1 MLHNVNLN
9 FINLNTLTLCLS
21 ICNRMSPP
29 MQYPLYPI
37 LEVEYDDQ
45 HRAHI
50 LSDNDAEVALP
61 PLRPRTHTK
70 VHQWDEHYAPYI
82 WRAGFL
88 ELVRVVNHGLPPLDI
103 ALLTAAVDKCEC
115 LLYT

>member
-9 FINLNTLTLCLS
+9 TLTICLS
-21 ICNRMSPP
+21 ICNMMASPTR
-29 MQYPLYPI
+29 YPLYPI

-61 PLRPRTHTK
+61 PLRPRTHIR
-70 VHQWDEHYAPYI
+70 VHQWDERYAPYI
-82 WRAGFL
+82 RRASFL
-88 ELVRVVNHGLPPLDI
+88 ELVRVVNHGLLPLDP
-103 ALLTAAVDKCEC
+103 ALLTAAIDRCEC
-115 LLYT
+115 ILCT

>member
-1 MLHNVNLN
+1 MA
-9 FINLNTLTLCLS
+9 
-21 ICNRMSPP
+21 PP
-29 MQYPLYPI
+29 TQHLLYPI

-61 PLRPRTHTK
+61 PLRPRTHTRA
-70 VHQWDEHYAPYI
+70 HQWDERYTPYI

-88 ELVRVVNHGLPPLDI
+88 ERVRVVNYGLLPLVP
-103 ALLTAAVDKCEC
+103 ALLTPAVDRCE
-115 LLYT
+115 